1 MANSYPKVSVII
13 PVLNNRKELIET
25 LQKLHGQTYPG
36 DLIEIIVVD
45 NGSDEPLHD
54 LLDSLSVILITETA
68 YTSPYAARNR
78 GLQMASGAV
87 IAMTDANKSPSFQWI
102 EEGVKTL
109 QSENADLV
117 GGEITFLLPERYS
130 TSERFDSLFF
140 NNNRNLVLKRRASV
154 TGNLFFK
161 KELIDNLGYFPG
173 QFRSGMDVWWTQR
186 AVRKGFKLVFS
197 EKAVVTCRPRRFVD
211 LMRKSFRVGISHPMI
226 FKGDGYSKLQIS
238 DQILRTFFPPKF
250 RWIQEKELREESFRF
265 KVKIWT
271 VAWSYKIL
279 MGFGRI
285 RGIIFLSKNK
295 YPKT

>member
-1 MANSYPKVSVII
+1 MANSNPKVSVII

-25 LQKLHGQTYPG
+25 LKVLHHQTYPF

-45 NGSDEPLHD
+45 NGSNEPLEP
-54 LLDSLSVILITETA
+54 LLDNFSFILVREVVHK
-68 YTSPYAARNR
+68 SPYAARNS
-78 GLQMASGAV
+78 GLKIATGSV
-87 IAMTDANKSPSFQWI
+87 IAMTDANKSPSKQWI
-102 EEGVKTL
+102 MEGIKAL
-109 QSENADLV
+109 ESEDADLV
-117 GGEITFLLPERYS
+117 GGHITFVLPETYS
-130 TSERFDSLFF
+130 ASERFDSLFF

-161 KELIDNLGYFPG
+161 KEIIDNLGYFPG

-186 AVRKGFKLVFS
+186 AVRRGFKLVFS

-238 DQILRTFFPPKF
+238 DQILRTFSPPKF
-250 RWIQEKELREESFRF
+250 RWIQEKELQEESFWFRL
-265 KVKIWT
+265 KIWT

-285 RGIIFLSKNK
+285 RGVSFLSRDT